1 MIYLLKIKKLVIF
14 NSLKFITMKHIK
26 TGALFLFLGAVS
38 LNAQSLKSPDGKFE
52 MNFQLKSGVPYYN
65 LKYQGKTVVEDSK
78 LGLRLLKDG
87 DIQFASEID
96 KKEVKGSD
104 LESGFVKTDEKRDSK
119 NETWNP
125 VLGEK
130 KSYINNY
137 NELAVTLNQP
147 ENDRHIVIKFRLFND
162 GLGFRYEFPQQ
173 KNLNYFIIK
182 EEDTEIDFPW
192 DMKAW
197 WLAGDYD
204 TEEYQTQTTN
214 ISEIPARWPKSYDGN
229 ASQNLIKNGVQM
241 PLMLKKEGKDPLYIN
256 VAEAAV
262 INYPVANLEL
272 DSQNFKFKTHLT
284 PDAQGAKGYMQAS
297 AVTPWRTII
306 VSPKAEELLASKM
319 LFNLNEPTKYTDT
332 SWIHPTKYMGVW
344 WEMIIGKSQWAYSTA
359 NNVKIGETDFT
370 KLTPNGKHGATN
382 ENVKKYIDFAS
393 ANGFDALLIEGW
405 NVGWE
410 DWFGHSKE
418 FVFDFVTPYPDFD
431 IKMLNDYAHSKGIK
445 LIMHHETSGSATNY
459 ERWMVPAFE
468 LMNKYGYDAVKTG
481 YVGNM
486 IPRGEHHYS
495 QWTVNHYYRVVE
507 EAAKHKIM
515 VNSHESMRPS
525 GQSRTYP
532 NWIAAEAARGTEF
545 EAFGG
550 NNPDHQTIL
559 PFTRWM
565 GGPMD
570 YTPGIFQTKLD
581 YYFPGDKRFVKTT
594 LAKQLALYV
603 VMYSPLQMAA
613 DLPENYQKH
622 MDAFQ
627 FIKDVAV
634 DWDDTK
640 ILAAEPGDYI
650 HTARKAKGK
659 DEWFVGGITDENAR
673 DFTVDFSFLP
683 KGKKYEATIY
693 QDGKDADYINNPQ
706 SYNIYKKTVTSGT
719 KIPVH
724 LARSGGYAIS
734 VKPIK

>member
-1 MIYLLKIKKLVIF
+1 M
-14 NSLKFITMKHIK
+14 IK
-26 TGALFLFLGAVS
+26 TAAIFLTLGTLG
-38 LNAQSLKSPDGKFE
+38 LNAQVLKSPNGKFE
-52 MNFQLKSGVPYYN
+52 MNFHLKSGVPYYN
-65 LKYQGKTVVEDSK
+65 LKYERKTIVEDSK
-78 LGLRLLKDG
+78 LGLRLRKDDG
-87 DIQFASEID
+87 IKFASEINHRD
-96 KKEVKGSD
+96 DNGKHLNG
-104 LESGFVKTDEKRDSK
+104 GFVKTSEKFDTK
-119 NETWNP
+119 NESWNP
-125 VLGEK
+125 ILGEK
-130 KSYINNY
+130 KTYINHY
-137 NELAVTLNQP
+137 NELAVTLTQP
-147 ENDRHIVIKFRLFND
+147 EYDRYIIVKFRLFDD
-162 GLGFRYEFPQQ
+162 GLGFRYEFPEQ
-173 KNLNYFIIK
+173 KNLNYFVIK

-197 WLAGDYD
+197 WITGDYD
-204 TEEYQTQTTN
+204 SQEYQPQTTYV
-214 ISEIPARWPKSYDGN
+214 SEILARWNQSYDGN
-229 ASQNLIKNGVQM
+229 ASQTLIKNAVQT
-241 PLMLKKEGKDPLYIN
+241 PLMLKKEGQEPLYIN
-256 VAEAAV
+256 IAEAAV
-262 INYPVANLEL
+262 IDYPVSNLEV
-272 DSQNFKFKTHLT
+272 DAVNFKFKTHLT
-284 PDAQGAKGYMQAS
+284 PDAQGAKGYIQTS
-297 AVTPWRTII
+297 AVSPWRTII
-306 VSPKAEELLASKM
+306 VSPKAEDVLSSKM
-319 LFNLNEPTKYTDT
+319 IFNLNEPTHYTDT
-332 SWIHPTKYMGVW
+332 SWIKPTKYMGVW

-359 NNVKIGETDFT
+359 NNVHLGKTDFK
-370 KLTPNGKHGATN
+370 KLTPNGNHAANN
-382 ENVKKYIDFAS
+382 EKVKRYIDFAS
-393 ANGFDALLIEGW
+393 QHGFDALLIEGW
-405 NVGWE
+405 NEGWE

-418 FVFDFVTPYPDFD
+418 FVFDFVSPYPDFD
-431 IKMLNDYAHSKGIK
+431 IKILNEYAHKKGIK
-445 LIMHHETSGSATNY
+445 LMMHHETSGSATNY
-459 ERWMVPAFE
+459 ERWLTPAFQ

-481 YVGNM
+481 YVGNI

-559 PFTRWM
+559 PFTRFM
-565 GGPMD
+565 GGAMD

-581 YYFPGDKRFVKTT
+581 YYFPGDNRFVKTT

-622 MDAFQ
+622 LDAFQ
-627 FIKDVAV
+627 FIKDVAL

-673 DFTVDFSFLP
+673 TFIIDFSFLP
-683 KGKKYEATIY
+683 KGKTYEATIY
-693 QDGKDADYINNPQ
+693 EDGKDADYINNPQ
-706 SYNIYKKTVTSGT
+706 SYNIYKKKVNHNT
-719 KIPVH
+719 KLPVK

-734 VKPIK
+734 IK

>member
-1 MIYLLKIKKLVIF
+1 MKYFKTAAAALLLAGVGL
-14 NSLKFITMKHIK
+14 S
-26 TGALFLFLGAVS
+26 
-38 LNAQSLKSPDGKFE
+38 AQTLKSPDGKFE
-52 MNFQLKSGVPYYN
+52 MTFQLKSGVPYYN
-65 LKYQGKTVVEDSK
+65 LKYKGATVVEDSR
-78 LGLRLLKDG
+78 LGLRLLRDG
-87 DIQFASEID
+87 DIQFASEIERKD
-96 KKEVKGSD
+96 VKGSD
-104 LESGFVKTDEKRDSK
+104 LISDFTKISEKRDSK
-119 NETWNP
+119 NESWNP

-130 KSYINNY
+130 KTYINHY
-137 NELAVTLNQP
+137 NELTLTLNQKG
-147 ENDRHIVIKFRLFND
+147 NDRHMIVRFRLFND
-162 GLGFRYEFPQQ
+162 GLGFRYEFPEQ

-182 EEDTEIDFPW
+182 EEDTEIDLPS

-204 TEEYQTQTTN
+204 TQEYQTQTSN
-214 ISEIPARWPKSYDGN
+214 LSEIPSRWASSFDGN
-229 ASQNLIKNGVQM
+229 ASQRPIKNSVQM
-241 PLMLKKEGKDPLYIN
+241 PLMLKKEGKNPLYMN
-256 VAEAAV
+256 LAEAAV

-272 DSQNFKFKTHLT
+272 DAADFKFKTHLT
-284 PDAQGAKGYMQAS
+284 PDAQGAKGYMQTS
-297 AVTPWRTII
+297 TVSPWRTII
-306 VSPKAEELLASKM
+306 VSDRAEEVLDSKM
-319 LFNLNEPTKYTDT
+319 IFNLNEPTKYADT
-332 SWIHPTKYMGVW
+332 SWIKPTKYMGVW

-359 NNVKIGETDFT
+359 TNVKLDGTTDFT
-370 KLTPNGKHGATN
+370 KLTPNGKHAANN
-382 ENVKKYIDFAS
+382 EKVKSYIDFAA

-405 NVGWE
+405 NTGWE

-431 IKMLNDYAHSKGIK
+431 IKMLNDYAHSKGMK
-445 LIMHHETSGSATNY
+445 LLMHHETSGSATNY

-481 YVGNM
+481 YVGNI

-559 PFTRWM
+559 PFTRFM
-565 GGPMD
+565 GGAMD

-594 LAKQLALYV
+594 LTKQLALYV

-613 DLPENYQKH
+613 DLPENYARH

-627 FIKDVAV
+627 FIKDVPA

-659 DEWFVGGITDENAR
+659 DEWYVGGITDENAR
-673 DFTVDFSFLP
+673 DFTVKFSFLP

-693 QDGKDADYINNPQ
+693 QDGKDGDYINNPQ
-706 SYNIYKKTVTSGT
+706 SYQISRKTVTAST
-719 KIPVH
+719 KLPIRLV
-724 LARSGGYAIS
+724 RSGGYAIS
-734 VKPIK
+734 LKPVK

>member
-1 MIYLLKIKKLVIF
+1 MKNLKISAF
-14 NSLKFITMKHIK
+14 
-26 TGALFLFLGAVS
+26 FLLISAFG
-38 LNAQSLKSPDGKFE
+38 LNAQNLKSPDGKFE

-78 LGLRLLKDG
+78 LGLRLLNDG
-87 DIQFASEID
+87 DIQFASEIERKD
-96 KKEVKGSD
+96 QKGKD
-104 LESGFVKTDEKRDSK
+104 LDNGFEKTAETRDSK

-125 VLGEK
+125 IMGEK
-130 KSYINNY
+130 KSYINHY

-147 ENDRHIVIKFRLFND
+147 TNDRHIIIKFRLFND
-162 GLGFRYEFPQQ
+162 GLGFRYEFPEQ

-182 EEDTEIDFPW
+182 EEDSEIDLPW
-192 DMKAW
+192 DAKAW

-204 TEEYQTQTTN
+204 SQEYQTQETML
-214 ISEIPARWPKSYDGN
+214 SGVPARWPKSYDGN
-229 ASQNLIKNGVQM
+229 ASQSLIKNAVQT
-241 PLMLKKEGKDPLYIN
+241 PLMLKKEGKDQLYIN
-256 VAEAAV
+256 IAEAAV
-262 INYPVANLEL
+262 INYPVSNLEL
-272 DSQNFKFKTHLT
+272 DATNYKFKTHLT
-284 PDAQGAKGYMQAS
+284 PDAQGAKGYIQTP
-297 AVTPWRTII
+297 AVSPWRTII
-306 VSPKAEELLASKM
+306 ASPKAEEVLASKM
-319 LFNLNEPTKYTDT
+319 LFNLNEPTEYKDT
-332 SWIHPTKYMGVW
+332 SWIKPTKYMGVW
-344 WEMIIGKSQWAYSTA
+344 WEMIIGKSNWSYSTA
-359 NNVKIGETDFT
+359 TNVHLGKTDFS
-370 KLTPNGKHGATN
+370 KLTPNGKHAAN
-382 ENVKKYIDFAS
+382 NDKVKEYIDFAS

-405 NVGWE
+405 NIGWE

-418 FVFDFVTPYPDFD
+418 FVFDFITPYPDFD
-431 IKMLNDYAHSKGIK
+431 IKMLNDYAHSKGMT
-445 LIMHHETSGSATNY
+445 LMMHHETSGSATNY
-459 ERWMVPAFE
+459 ERWMVPAFD
-468 LMNKYGYDAVKTG
+468 LMNKYGYKSVKTG
-481 YVGNM
+481 YVGNI

-532 NWIAAEAARGTEF
+532 NWIGAEAARGTEY

-581 YYFPGDKRFVKTT
+581 YYFPGDTRFVKTT
-594 LAKQLALYV
+594 LVKQLALYV

-613 DLPENYQKH
+613 DLPENYAKH

-659 DEWFVGGITDENAR
+659 DEWYVGGITDENAR
-673 DFTVDFSFLP
+673 NFTVDFSFLP
-683 KGKKYEATIY
+683 KGKKYVATVY
-693 QDGKDADYINNPQ
+693 ADGDDADYINNPQ
-706 SYNIYKKTVTSGT
+706 SYKIYKKTVTST
-719 KIPVH
+719 SKLPMK

-734 VKPIK
+734 VKPM